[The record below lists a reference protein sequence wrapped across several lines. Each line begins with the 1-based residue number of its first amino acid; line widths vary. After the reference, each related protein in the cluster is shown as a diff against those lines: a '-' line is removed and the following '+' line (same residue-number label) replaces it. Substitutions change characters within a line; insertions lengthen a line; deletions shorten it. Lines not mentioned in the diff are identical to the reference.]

1 MVTPTTAAWPPYW
14 TTQAKTLDKGAPLID
29 PTDWFDTP
37 KSIVL
42 GVLRVLWWLAW
53 DLCVQTVGWSI
64 GWCVLRV
71 LTLGRYPEERLGGVD
86 EAVPHTAFVVEVV
99 GLAVL
104 AAGIWGL
111 AGALP

>member
-1 MVTPTTAAWPPYW
+1 MIDLPDW
-14 TTQAKTLDKGAPLID
+14 LDAPRGL
-29 PTDWFDTP
+29 
-37 KSIVL
+37 VL
-42 GVLRVLWWLAW
+42 GVLRFLWWLAW
-53 DLCVQTVGWSI
+53 DVCVQTVGWSI

-86 EAVPHTAFVVEVV
+86 EASSGTAIVVELV
-99 GLAVL
+99 GLVVL

>member
-1 MVTPTTAAWPPYW
+1 M
-14 TTQAKTLDKGAPLID
+14 ID

-37 KSIVL
+37 KSIL
-42 GVLRVLWWLAW
+42 LAVLRVLWWLAW
-53 DLCVQTVGWSI
+53 DVCVQTVGWSI
-64 GWCVLRV
+64 GRCVLRV

-86 EAVPHTAFVVEVV
+86 EASSGTAIVVELV
-99 GLAVL
+99 GLVVL